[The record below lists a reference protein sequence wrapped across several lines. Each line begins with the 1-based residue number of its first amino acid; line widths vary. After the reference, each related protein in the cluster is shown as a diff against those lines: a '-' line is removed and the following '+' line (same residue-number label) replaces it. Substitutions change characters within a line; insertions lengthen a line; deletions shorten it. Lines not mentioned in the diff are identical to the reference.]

1 MAEKI
6 GFGLL
11 GIVAVLYVLLLI
23 VGMIAAWPFGI
34 VGLFLI
40 GGIGILF
47 WKVLQERL
55 SNKEDDYYAKN
66 VDK

>member
-1 MAEKI
+1 MVEKV

-11 GIVAVLYVLLLI
+11 GVVAVIYVLALI
-23 VGMIAAWPFGI
+23 VGMIAAWPFGLI
-34 VGLFLI
+34 GLCLI
-40 GGIGILF
+40 GGIGLLF

-55 SNKEDDYYAKN
+55 NNKEDDYYAKN